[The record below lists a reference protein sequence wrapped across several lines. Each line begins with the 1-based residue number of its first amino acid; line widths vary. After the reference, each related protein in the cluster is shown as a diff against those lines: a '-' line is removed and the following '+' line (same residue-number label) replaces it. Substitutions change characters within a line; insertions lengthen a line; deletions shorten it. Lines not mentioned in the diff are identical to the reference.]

1 MLSQLYDYWIP
12 DLLNLKSV
20 SHIEDKCGDRV
31 WDSVFLEC
39 LRCHGVVAQYCRS
52 VLSLSSMGC
61 VCWVNGLHFAWKSQ
75 FRLPWSAGEI
85 VPSSLV
91 PFQFKGAQLPVYAH
105 LYKAD
110 TSCIP
115 SDSGLTSKKN
125 KNGFWRVSVYNIYIE
140 KGYISHQIF
149 WKRTYGFASKKEIYR
164 ESVVIVVGVFMN
176 KCGNKNLEF
185 FREWAHIEYDKNK
198 EKYKRHNHIYMV
210 KLILHLCGKNI
221 ERCIL

>member
-1 MLSQLYDYWIP
+1 MFLSCKHTLHWLMLMVCSVFEPLLVWQVWAKATATTSDHHLWCCHFRPMLSQLCDYWIP

-52 VLSLSSMGC
+52 VLSLSSMDC

-91 PFQFKGAQLPVYAH
+91 PFQFKRAQLPVYAH

-115 SDSGLTSKKN
+115 SDSGLTSKK
-125 KNGFWRVSVYNIYIE
+125 
-140 KGYISHQIF
+140 
-149 WKRTYGFASKKEIYR
+149 
-164 ESVVIVVGVFMN
+164 
-176 KCGNKNLEF
+176 
-185 FREWAHIEYDKNK
+185 
-198 EKYKRHNHIYMV
+198 
-210 KLILHLCGKNI
+210 
-221 ERCIL
+221 